1 MLCNRNMPQ
10 VLQTL
15 LRRRRIAAVVLVA
28 AIAAVGAR
36 VAAPAPSHSGGFSAA
51 LSCGVERWS
60 VKTLKDRPLLLPA
73 RATTVANLTRL
84 PAPGYLPAR
93 RRLASERRV
102 YSVVASVTLKPEADL
117 DYHLVLRSGGRTM
130 IAEAPSSLC
139 TSGATAARRKQMLAA
154 RIAVRECARARI
166 VGVGFFDYRH
176 GQTGVA
182 PNGIELHPVLG
193 FACLSGAKPPP
204 PPPPPPS
211 GGRCAASYPTVCIP
225 PPPPDLDCGDISYR
239 DFRVR
244 WDVADADPHRFD
256 GNRDGFGCE
265 S

>member
-1 MLCNRNMPQ
+1 M
-10 VLQTL
+10 
-15 LRRRRIAAVVLVA
+15 RRRRLVAVGLVAVVA
-28 AIAAVGAR
+28 AAAAR
-36 VAAPAPSHSGGFSAA
+36 VAAPAPNHSAAFSAA

-60 VKTLKDRPLLLPA
+60 IKTLKDRPRLLPA

-84 PAPGYLPAR
+84 PTPRFLPAK
-93 RRLASERRV
+93 RRLASERRI

-130 IAEAPSSLC
+130 IAEAPSGLC
-139 TSGATAARRKQMLAA
+139 TSGATAARRNQMLAA
-154 RIAVRECARARI
+154 RKAVRECARAR
-166 VGVGFFDYRH
+166 VAGVGFFDYRH

-193 FACLSGAKPPP
+193 FTCLSGAKPPP

-211 GGRCAASYPTVCIP
+211 GGKCAASYPTVCIP
-225 PPPPDLDCGDISYR
+225 PPPPDLDCGDIAFR
-239 DFRVR
+239 NFRVR
-244 WDVADADPHRFD
+244 WDVADPDPHRFD
-256 GNRDGFGCE
+256 GNRDGVGCE

>member
-1 MLCNRNMPQ
+1 M
-10 VLQTL
+10 
-15 LRRRRIAAVVLVA
+15 RRRRLVAVGLVAVVAAVA
-28 AIAAVGAR
+28 AR
-36 VAAPAPSHSGGFSAA
+36 VAVPAPNHSTGFSAA

-60 VKTLKDRPLLLPA
+60 IKTLKDQPRLLPA
-73 RATTVANLTRL
+73 RATTVAKLTRL
-84 PAPGYLPAR
+84 PTPSFLPAK
-93 RRLASERRV
+93 RRLVSERRI

-130 IAEAPSSLC
+130 IAEAPSGLC
-139 TSGATAARRKQMLAA
+139 TSGATAARRNQMLAA
-154 RIAVRECARARI
+154 RKAVRECANARV

-211 GGRCAASYPTVCIP
+211 GGKCAASYPTVCIP
-225 PPPPDLDCGDISYR
+225 PPPPDLDCSDIA
-239 DFRVR
+239 FRNFPVR
-244 WDVADADPHRFD
+244 WDVADPDPHRFD
-256 GNRDGFGCE
+256 GNRDGVGCE